1 METRYPSWG
10 KDSESSFKIII
21 GLRVREHQ
29 QFESLALPDKCQP
42 SSMFIASQVHLS
54 AQ

>member
-1 METRYPSWG
+1 METTSPSWG
-10 KDSESSFKIII
+10 KDSENSSKIII
-21 GLRVREHQ
+21 GLGVREHQ
-29 QFESLALPDKCQP
+29 QFESLALPDKCQA